1 MKIWTLQGNIIH
13 LTLGQYKSK
22 TYSLSVLKKLRTQK
36 LPQKYINCIN
46 FTNMPSSNGFTLNE
60 QLISSVL
67 GIGFSK

>member
-46 FTNMPSSNGFTLNE
+46 FPNMPS
-60 QLISSVL
+60 
-67 GIGFSK
+67 